1 MKFSL
6 GTKSIGQAF
15 SLVRLVKP
23 ESGDFCLRF
32 EQDGVIVFSN
42 DKRRYIRTFVDY
54 NGGSDSSIKSEDL
67 YITPDK
73 TALLDISDLRSVT
86 ITINEKSVSLKA
98 EGGGQSRQ
106 ASMKKKAR
114 RSKRPPIPD
123 LPVTTGIKNINRE
136 SFEKILRSL
145 SCSAQVKLK
154 SEEEMRVNQVHFYS
168 GSQCAISDARHYGTV
183 IQSPLIDFDLSLVGA
198 DLPVIS
204 SFCSNCKDD
213 YVSIV
218 EDKNKLY
225 IIEPGTRSILALS
238 KISSKKP
245 LFTLESDD
253 YPISFVVDAEKL
265 SKALSW
271 AMTASQEEGTRRV
284 SFRISGEGRDREL
297 ILLFNKEEISRV
309 DCRMDRGHTF
319 DEDVHV
325 EYLERVTGNVNGHD
339 EGGVRFSFGHKDSP
353 NTIRISSAN
362 PTGDILTQHYLQTM
376 VKH

>member
-32 EQDGVIVFSN
+32 EQDGVVVFSN
-42 DKRRYIRTFVDY
+42 DKRRYVRTFVDY
-54 NGGSDSSIKSEDL
+54 SGGSDSSIKCEEL

-73 TALLDISDLRSVT
+73 TALLDIDDLRSVT

-114 RSKRPPIPD
+114 RSKRLPIPE
-123 LPVTTGIKNINRE
+123 LPTTTGIKDINRVA
-136 SFEKILRSL
+136 FEKILRNL
-145 SCSAQVKLK
+145 SCSAQVKMK
-154 SEEEMRVNQVHFYS
+154 SDEEMRVNQVHFYS
-168 GSQCAISDARHYGTV
+168 ESNCAVSMARHYGTV
-183 IQSPLIDFDLSLVGA
+183 IKSPLIDFDLSLVGA

-213 YVSIV
+213 YISIT

-225 IIEPGTRSILALS
+225 IVEPGTRSILALS

-253 YPISFVVDAEKL
+253 YPVSFVVDAGKL

-284 SFRISGEGRDREL
+284 SFRANGESRDREL
-297 ILLFNKEEISRV
+297 ILFFNKEEISRI
-309 DCRMDRGHTF
+309 DCRMERGHVF
-319 DEDVHV
+319 DEDIHV
-325 EYLERVTGNVNGHD
+325 EYLEHVTGNI
-339 EGGVRFSFGHKDSP
+339 EGDVKFSFGHADSP

-362 PTGDILTQHYLQTM
+362 PVGDTLVQHYLQTM